1 MLRPKAKIGVMT
13 FSPIVLNP
21 GTVFQS
27 WSLCHFIDSI
37 PGLEAELIF
46 YEFEQRKIFKNGKFS
61 LATLWVLYSMWRSCN
76 FAKKIKRYPLKKAL
90 VRNNISSING
100 RYDMILVGGDQ
111 VWNPILTKFDKSFFL
126 DFAKHTKKA
135 AYAPSIGNDDW
146 PEELKP
152 EIQSLLKDFEF
163 IGIREKTSIPAV
175 EKLTKKSIHWSLDPT
190 FLIRKEEWS
199 DIALPPKDKKS
210 SYIME
215 YCIMDKGRL
224 PVLVQAT
231 EHAAKELGIPAIEC
245 FGGRKRVPSAIKKRN
260 VGADLWLGYLLNAKL
275 VITDSF
281 HGVAFCINNNIP
293 FYVIIS
299 RNGNRI
305 TSILDLFGLQ
315 DRLITGIEEMNLSK
329 GIDWEPVNKKLE
341 EVRKENQTWLRES
354 LHEALKDKMQ
364 I

>member
-1 MLRPKAKIGVMT
+1 MQKATAKIGILT

-46 YEFEQRKIFKNGKFS
+46 YEFEQRNIIKNGKLS
-61 LATLWVLYSMWRSCN
+61 VATLWVLYSMWRSCG
-76 FAKKIKRYPLKKAL
+76 FAKKIKKYPVKKAL
-90 VRNNISSING
+90 VRDTISSING
-100 RYDMILVGGDQ
+100 RYDMILVGSDQ
-111 VWNPILTKFDKSFFL
+111 VWNPILTNFDKSFFL
-126 DFAKHTKKA
+126 DFVTDAKKA
-135 AYAPSIGNDDW
+135 AYSPSIGNDDW
-146 PEELKP
+146 SEELKP

-175 EKLTKKSIHWSLDPT
+175 ERLTQIPIHWSLDPT
-190 FLIRKEEWS
+190 FLINKIEWS
-199 DIALPPKDKKS
+199 NVALLPKEKKN

-215 YCIMDKGRL
+215 YCIMDRGRH

-231 EHAAKELGIPAIEC
+231 EYAAKALGLPAIEC

-260 VGADLWLGYLLNAKL
+260 VGADKWLGYLLNAKL

-281 HGVAFCINNNIP
+281 HGVAFCINNNKP
-293 FYVIIS
+293 FYVIVS

-315 DRLITGIEEMNLSK
+315 DRLISNVEEMDFSK
-329 GIDWEPVNKKLE
+329 EIDWEPVNKKLE
-341 EVRKENQTWLRES
+341 EVRQENQTWLKES
-354 LHEALKDKMQ
+354 IYKALKA
-364 I
+364 